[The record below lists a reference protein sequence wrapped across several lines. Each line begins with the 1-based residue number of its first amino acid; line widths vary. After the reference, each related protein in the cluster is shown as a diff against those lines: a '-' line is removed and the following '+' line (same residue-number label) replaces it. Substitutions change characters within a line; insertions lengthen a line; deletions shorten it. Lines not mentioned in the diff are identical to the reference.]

1 VLNARGQLQAGP
13 HPIGWQLGLAAS
25 TVHAILRRHGA
36 SRLNPTPPEPVI
48 RYERARPGELL
59 HIDIKRL
66 GRIQRPH
73 DPQTGRPYGAKG
85 KAGWEYLFV
94 CVDDHSRLAHAR
106 FYPAETTANALH
118 FLNDC
123 RRFYRQHGIETEQVL
138 TDNGKCFQRTWKH
151 RCRDAGITPLHTR
164 IRRPQTNG
172 KAERF
177 IQTLLNGWIRPH
189 TYTSN
194 QHRTD
199 ALAAYLHFYNHQRRH
214 RALNG
219 LTPLQAVNNL
229 PGTHNQVRFVNLEVV
244 SECSVES
251 AAEDEGEGELGEG
264 EVELGSSF
272 PAGADAAVVVQPG
285 VRAFDRPAFGCLR
298 VAGTPFTTRSFLD
311 DPRFDPAFPQRGT
324 DVLGVVAAVGEQPL
338 GTFAPAAPQP
348 GDRIDHGERVAAVV
362 VVGGTQQ
369 DRERGAA
376 AVAD

>member
-1 VLNARGQLQAGP
+1 M
-13 HPIGWQLGLAAS
+13 
-25 TVHAILRRHGA
+25 
-36 SRLNPTPPEPVI
+36 
-48 RYERARPGELL
+48 
-59 HIDIKRL
+59 
-66 GRIQRPH
+66 
-73 DPQTGRPYGAKG
+73 
-85 KAGWEYLFV
+85 
-94 CVDDHSRLAHAR
+94 
-106 FYPAETTANALH
+106 
-118 FLNDC
+118 
-123 RRFYRQHGIETEQVL
+123 
-138 TDNGKCFQRTWKH
+138 
-151 RCRDAGITPLHTR
+151 
-164 IRRPQTNG
+164 
-172 KAERF
+172 
-177 IQTLLNGWIRPH
+177 
-189 TYTSN
+189 N
-194 QHRTD
+194 Q
-199 ALAAYLHFYNHQRRH
+199 
-214 RALNG
+214 
-219 LTPLQAVNNL
+219 
-229 PGTHNQVRFVNLEVV
+229 EVV